1 MKKIVMPLLF
11 LSSLLLADFS
21 RNSNQEVVI
30 DNNSKLMW
38 QDDSDAKTIQKT
50 WDEAKSYCEN
60 LSLSGFSNWR
70 LPTLDELKMITDLS
84 KKKLVINDNFTNTA
98 SSVYWS
104 STLNDSNPNLAWNIN
119 FFDGKVSYFYKTGS
133 RFIRCTRDKN

>member
-1 MKKIVMPLLF
+1 
-11 LSSLLLADFS
+11 
-21 RNSNQEVVI
+21 
-30 DNNSKLMW
+30 MW

-119 FFDGKVSYFYKTGS
+119 FFDGKVV
-133 RFIRCTRDKN
+133 